1 MKGLHQQDEFVSLND
16 EIKNFEMES
25 HETLIREPRQHPLE
39 GAPFGAIS
47 H

>member
-1 MKGLHQQDEFVSLND
+1 MQDEFVSLND

-25 HETLIREPRQHPLE
+25 HETLIREPRQHPS
-39 GAPFGAIS
+39 GRTPFGAIS